1 MTRGLFCRIR
11 MPTPIATPV
20 RAASRFA
27 PSSASQPRRA
37 AAGTCNTTRRFLS
50 LPSAA
55 PSPRWTLQLKSSEHG
70 NRDAMPHLI
79 VLYSANL
86 ESETDMS
93 ALCRRLADAMLTMQ
107 DEQRQQVFP
116 TGGVRVFAYPA
127 SHYAVADGQRDYA
140 FVYLNLRM
148 GRGRT
153 AAIKQRAGETLLAAA
168 KAHFEPL
175 FATRYIDRKSTR
187 LNSSHLGTSYAVFC
201 LKKKT
206 LT

>member
-1 MTRGLFCRIR
+1 
-11 MPTPIATPV
+11 
-20 RAASRFA
+20 
-27 PSSASQPRRA
+27 
-37 AAGTCNTTRRFLS
+37 
-50 LPSAA
+50 
-55 PSPRWTLQLKSSEHG
+55 
-70 NRDAMPHLI
+70 MPHLI

-93 ALCRRLADAMLTMQ
+93 ALCRRLADAMLTVQ

-127 SHYAVADGQRDYA
+127 SHYALADGQRDYA

-175 FATRYIDRKSTR
+175 FAKRYIGLTLQVDEGQEVFDAKHSTIHPLFRKP
-187 LNSSHLGTSYAVFC
+187 
-201 LKKKT
+201 
-206 LT
+206 

>member
-1 MTRGLFCRIR
+1 
-11 MPTPIATPV
+11 
-20 RAASRFA
+20 
-27 PSSASQPRRA
+27 
-37 AAGTCNTTRRFLS
+37 
-50 LPSAA
+50 
-55 PSPRWTLQLKSSEHG
+55 
-70 NRDAMPHLI
+70 MPHLI

-93 ALCRRLADAMLTMQ
+93 ALCRRLADAMLTVQ

-175 FATRYIDRKSTR
+175 FATRYIGLTLQVDEGQEVFDARHSTIHPLFRKP
-187 LNSSHLGTSYAVFC
+187 
-201 LKKKT
+201 
-206 LT
+206 